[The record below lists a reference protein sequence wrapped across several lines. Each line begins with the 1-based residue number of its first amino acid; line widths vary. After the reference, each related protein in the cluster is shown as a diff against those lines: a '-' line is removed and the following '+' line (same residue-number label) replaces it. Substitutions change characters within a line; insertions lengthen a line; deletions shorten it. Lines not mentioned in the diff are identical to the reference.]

1 MIYSQKIPD
10 FPGFPGP
17 NGIPNGN
24 GPGIPHNFPN
34 PVVPKIQV
42 KLALKPVFE
51 VTWKN
56 AGKFEFCRLGYP
68 SILRRRQRNIMTAL

>member
-24 GPGIPHNFPN
+24 GPPGIPHNFPN

-51 VTWKN
+51 VT
-56 AGKFEFCRLGYP
+56 
-68 SILRRRQRNIMTAL
+68 

>member
-1 MIYSQKIPD
+1 MKKNLLIFVLICIINSQKIPG

-24 GPGIPHNFPN
+24 GPPGIPHNFPN

-51 VTWKN
+51 VT
-56 AGKFEFCRLGYP
+56 
-68 SILRRRQRNIMTAL
+68 

>member
-17 NGIPNGN
+17 NGAS
-24 GPGIPHNFPN
+24 GIPHNFPN

-51 VTWKN
+51 VT
-56 AGKFEFCRLGYP
+56 
-68 SILRRRQRNIMTAL
+68 